1 MPDGSY
7 SASIIQDYFE
17 YIFKKHG
24 ENIDQPSV
32 KIYIN
37 EVENTITFK
46 IKNRYNLE
54 LLIPETIKLLGSTE
68 NWITKDKN
76 GELTS
81 WNYRSSISSL

>member
-7 SASIIQDYFE
+7 SASNIQDYFE

-24 ENIDQPSV
+24 ENTDQPSV

-54 LLIPETIKLLGSTE
+54 LLIPETIKLLRSTE
-68 NWITKDKN
+68 NWIAKDKN